1 MASSIGKEGRIRVL
15 LVDDHAL
22 FRQVVRV
29 FLSQHHDIEVVGE
42 AANGLQ
48 AVEQADTLLPDVI
61 LMDVYMA
68 KMDGIAAT
76 RSIKTRHPH
85 MVFIGLSIDAINHR
99 AAAIVAAGAVTVLM
113 KESVVEI
120 LHSAIHT
127 ALAAESKYPALS
139 PTSSS
144 SASSPC

>member
-1 MASSIGKEGRIRVL
+1 MASSIDKESRIRVL

-48 AVEQADTLLPDVI
+48 AVEQADSLLPDVI

-113 KESVVEI
+113 KESVVEV
-120 LHSAIHT
+120 LHSAIHS
-127 ALAAESKYPALS
+127 ALAAEGNPPTLS
-139 PTSSS
+139 PISGTSVFP
-144 SASSPC
+144 PC